1 MVLAPLFVL
10 GPVVAKRFLGGA
22 TGWAT
27 IATAYATGAVLGGL
41 LGLRWR
47 PRRPLSACSLAVLA
61 LAPLIAGLAVPVS
74 LPLLAAAALLG
85 GGQASLGELLW
96 STTLQQHLPAEM
108 LSRVSAYG
116 WLGALLFV
124 PLGYA
129 VAGPVAARI
138 GVGATLWVGAGW
150 VIVSTA
156 GLLMVPGIR
165 ALRGR
170 EAPETLCSA
179 PAAG

>member
-1 MVLAPLFVL
+1 M
-10 GPVVAKRFLGGA
+10 
-22 TGWAT
+22 
-27 IATAYATGAVLGGL
+27 
-41 LGLRWR
+41 
-47 PRRPLSACSLAVLA
+47 AVLA

-96 STTLQQHLPAEM
+96 STTLQQHLRAEM

-129 VAGPVAARI
+129 VVGPVASRS
-138 GVGATLWVGAGW
+138 GVDATLWVGAVW

-156 GLLMVPGIR
+156 ALLTVPGIR
-165 ALRGR
+165 ALRR
-170 EAPETLCSA
+170 RDAPDMLRSDT
-179 PAAG
+179 AAG

>member
-1 MVLAPLFVL
+1 
-10 GPVVAKRFLGGA
+10 
-22 TGWAT
+22 
-27 IATAYATGAVLGGL
+27 L
-41 LGLRWR
+41 L
-47 PRRPLSACSLAVLA
+47 ACSMAVLA

-96 STTLQQHLPAEM
+96 STTLQQHLRAEM

-129 VAGPVAARI
+129 VVGPVAARI
-138 GVGATLWVGAGW
+138 GVDATLWVGAVW

-156 GLLMVPGIR
+156 ALLTVPGIR
-165 ALRGR
+165 ALRR
-170 EAPETLCSA
+170 RDAPDMLRSDT
-179 PAAG
+179 AAG

>member
-22 TGWAT
+22 AGWAT

-47 PRRPLSACSLAVLA
+47 PRRPLLTCSTAVLA
-61 LAPLIAGLAVPVS
+61 LAPLVAGLAVPAS
-74 LPLLAAAALLG
+74 LPLLAIAALLG
-85 GGQASLGELLW
+85 GGQASLSELLW
-96 STTLQQHLPAEM
+96 NTTLQQHLPAEM
-108 LSRVSAYG
+108 LARVSAYG

-129 VAGPVAARI
+129 VVGPVAARI
-138 GVGATLWVGAGW
+138 GVGATLWVGAVW

-156 GLLMVPGIR
+156 VLLTVPGVR
-165 ALRGR
+165 ALRR
-170 EAPETLCSA
+170 RDAPEALRSTSTA
-179 PAAG
+179 S